1 MFVSKKEL
9 LEENE
14 RLKRRIEELEDK
26 GRTITLPRNG
36 QTVEVTFKRDEM
48 IGTLTVGDES
58 HPVYLAKMEAHQCG
72 REYERYL
79 GKPVFTPGRIVRK
92 FVLIE
97 A

>member
-1 MFVSKKEL
+1 MYVSKKEL

-26 GRTITLPRNG
+26 GQTITLPRNG

-72 REYERYL
+72 REHERYL
-79 GKPVFTPGRIVRK
+79 GKPVIAPGRIVRK

>member
-14 RLKRRIEELEDK
+14 RLKRRIEELENK
-26 GRTITLPRNG
+26 GLTVTLPRNG
-36 QTVEVTFKRDEM
+36 QTVEATFKRDDM
-48 IGTLTVGDES
+48 VGTLTVGDES
-58 HPVYLAKMEAHQCG
+58 FPVYVAKMEAHQCG
-72 REYERYL
+72 REHERYL
-79 GKPVFTPGRIVRK
+79 GKLVIAPGRIVRK